1 MRSPMLMRLLGN
13 ATVVL
18 VGLAAVGAFAFL
30 ALRSRS
36 HDRPVARE
44 PAVDLLEQQ
53 SKQLAGPYSVDCGEV
68 LVGGD
73 PKTATDCALA
83 ANKAGNAF
91 RVRYDMRGID
101 SFVAVAIVR
110 TPSGAV
116 GELQYDS
123 DPMGGGG
130 RAHEMVYPKRCPEP
144 VHLWVNPSG
153 RIDCFQK
160 KSSSPRDP
168 MSPNAEPY

>member
-1 MRSPMLMRLLGN
+1 MRLLGN
-13 ATVVL
+13 AIVVL
-18 VGLAAVGAFAFL
+18 VGLAAVCAFAVL
-30 ALRSRS
+30 GLRSRS
-36 HDRPVARE
+36 HEQLEASKE
-44 PAVDLLEQQ
+44 AADLLEQQ
-53 SKQLAGPYSVDCGEV
+53 SKQLAGPSAVDCGEV

-73 PKTATDCALA
+73 PKAATDCALA

-110 TPSGAV
+110 APSGAV
-116 GELQYDS
+116 GALQYDS

-130 RAHEMVYPKRCPEP
+130 RAHEMVFPKRCPEP

-153 RIDCFQK
+153 RINCFQK
-160 KSSSPRDP
+160 QSSHPRDA